1 MWDCVHTGFIF
12 GPPVAMGRPRMT
24 KQGRAYTPA
33 KSREYMA
40 DAVGQIQK
48 QYGDAT
54 QLANEPLRLQLVFVH
69 KRPQRIKH
77 TQRVPKT
84 TKPDIDNLIKMVMD
98 ALTKSGIW
106 LDDNI
111 VTEVAASD
119 WYANEYEQPHV
130 MYSIYT
136 QRRGM

>member
-1 MWDCVHTGFIF
+1 MQH
-12 GPPVAMGRPRMT
+12 
-24 KQGRAYTPA
+24 
-33 KSREYMA
+33 
-40 DAVGQIQK
+40 AVDQIQN
-48 QYGDAT
+48 QYGDAEK
-54 QLANEPLRLQLVFVH
+54 LANQPLRLQLVFVH
-69 KRPQRIKH
+69 KRPQRIKC

-98 ALTKSGIW
+98 AITKSGIW

-136 QRRGM
+136 KQPQI

>member
-24 KQGRAYTPA
+24 RHGRAYTPA

-40 DAVGQIQK
+40 GAVEQIQH
-48 QYGDAT
+48 QFGNAA
-54 QLANEPLRLQLVFVH
+54 QLANQPLRLQLVFVH
-69 KRPQRIKH
+69 KRPARIKSNRR
-77 TQRVPKT
+77 TPKT

-136 QRRGM
+136 QRPRL

>member
-1 MWDCVHTGFIF
+1 MWDCIHTGFIF

-40 DAVGQIQK
+40 HAVDQIQR
-48 QYGDAT
+48 QYGDAP

-69 KRPQRIKH
+69 KRPARIKC
-77 TQRVPKT
+77 TQRTPKT

-136 QRRGM
+136 QRPNM